1 MNSALTNPVFPAP
14 PILSS
19 VGPALRPQTL
29 GGRWWSTWGLQQGQG
44 SGDGLGF
51 PVRGSLGRHERG
63 WPPSRPEQRMAGRAG
78 RASPAHSSSPS
89 GLREPAQRVG
99 RRCPAPLPAH
109 CGWPGAPQPA
119 QEITGAPRGR
129 PARPCS
135 EAAQGGKEAIVG
147 LCCSFPSLA
156 RTPGGPWELTK
167 LPPTHSCPASPSPTL
182 GTGPPGPGLLKRQVQ
197 SGNEVMSK
205 LGVGCTWA
213 SAGRARHA
221 DRWPLGSLSAP
232 GSARRRAQQQGCGS
246 LVGKNV

>member
-1 MNSALTNPVFPAP
+1 
-14 PILSS
+14 
-19 VGPALRPQTL
+19 
-29 GGRWWSTWGLQQGQG
+29 
-44 SGDGLGF
+44 
-51 PVRGSLGRHERG
+51 
-63 WPPSRPEQRMAGRAG
+63 MAGRAG
-78 RASPAHSSSPS
+78 RASPAHSSSSS

-167 LPPTHSCPASPSPTL
+167 LPPTRSCPASPSPTL
-182 GTGPPGPGLLKRQVQ
+182 GTGPGALGTFGCSGLTRTAWGVQKLPGGTQG
-197 SGNEVMSK
+197 SGTIYQYIES
-205 LGVGCTWA
+205 
-213 SAGRARHA
+213 S
-221 DRWPLGSLSAP
+221 
-232 GSARRRAQQQGCGS
+232 
-246 LVGKNV
+246 

>member
-1 MNSALTNPVFPAP
+1 
-14 PILSS
+14 
-19 VGPALRPQTL
+19 
-29 GGRWWSTWGLQQGQG
+29 
-44 SGDGLGF
+44 
-51 PVRGSLGRHERG
+51 
-63 WPPSRPEQRMAGRAG
+63 MAGRAG
-78 RASPAHSSSPS
+78 RASPAHSSSSS

-167 LPPTHSCPASPSPTL
+167 LPPTRSCPASPSPTL
-182 GTGPPGPGLLKRQVQ
+182 GTGPPGPGLLKWQVQ

-213 SAGRARHA
+213 RAGWARHA